1 MCVYIHSFIH
11 TLTLLS
17 TTSEAIDRLKVTHH
31 ILSDLL
37 YVYKVDQYIYIL
49 YILQPKH
56 RYSLLS
62 QKKWN
67 SFVENSIF
75 YYGKVIPGKVMFKNS
90 LCH

>member
-1 MCVYIHSFIH
+1 M
-11 TLTLLS
+11 
-17 TTSEAIDRLKVTHH
+17 
-31 ILSDLL
+31 
-37 YVYKVDQYIYIL
+37 YVCIYI

-67 SFVENSIF
+67 SFVENPIF

-90 LCH
+90 LCS

>member
-1 MCVYIHSFIH
+1 MYVS
-11 TLTLLS
+11 LS
-17 TTSEAIDRLKVTHH
+17 L
-31 ILSDLL
+31 
-37 YVYKVDQYIYIL
+37 YIYI

-67 SFVENSIF
+67 SFVENPTF
-75 YYGKVIPGKVMFKNS
+75 YYGKVIPGKVMFKTS

>member
-1 MCVYIHSFIH
+1 M
-11 TLTLLS
+11 
-17 TTSEAIDRLKVTHH
+17 
-31 ILSDLL
+31 
-37 YVYKVDQYIYIL
+37 YKKLYIYIIHIYIYTYIIHT

-67 SFVENSIF
+67 SFVENPIF